1 MSPEVSVIVATRN
14 RQALLAET
22 LHALV
27 RQDFPHEGFELV
39 VADNGST
46 DATRSVVERT
56 ADLAERPGLRYLY
69 VAPPGKSNA
78 VNEALAI
85 AHGRIIAFTDDDV
98 RPERN
103 WIGALVDAI
112 SRPGVE
118 FVAGRVLPIW
128 ETAPPSWIS
137 PALYGVLAV
146 PDNGSRPIVIASTSS
161 RVMPIGANM
170 AVRRSVIERIGGLRP
185 DLGKLDGSLR
195 TGEDHEFFLRMLRAG
210 CRGLYEPGATV
221 YHWVPAERL
230 SRHYFRSWHY
240 QNGRDVA
247 RLQTSYPESGR
258 RLLRV
263 PGYLWR
269 QTANDARG
277 IVASSGAKRFAA
289 WVRLGWMAGY
299 LHESWFGQAAGPDL
313 SRAS

>member
-1 MSPEVSVIVATRN
+1 MSIQVSVILATRN

-22 LHALV
+22 LRALV
-27 RQDFPHEGFELV
+27 RQDFARQRFELV

-56 ADLAERPGLRYLY
+56 ADLAERPWLRYVY

-85 AHGRIIAFTDDDV
+85 ARGSIIAFTDDDV
-98 RPERN
+98 RPEPGWLN
-103 WIGALVDAI
+103 ALVDAM
-112 SRPGVE
+112 SRPEVE
-118 FVAGRVLPIW
+118 FVAGRILPIW
-128 ETAPPSWIS
+128 EKAPPSWIS

-146 PDNGSRPIVIASTSS
+146 PDNGNRAIVIDGTGS

-170 AVRRSVIERIGGLRP
+170 AVRRGVIERIGGFRL
-185 DLGKLDGSLR
+185 DLGKLEGSLR

-210 CRGLYEPGATV
+210 CRGLYEPKATV
-221 YHWVPAERL
+221 HHWVPADRL
-230 SRHYFRSWHY
+230 SRRYFRSWHY

-247 RLQTSYPESGR
+247 RLQTSYPESCR

-277 IVASSGAKRFAA
+277 IVAGSGAKRFAA
-289 WVRLGWMAGY
+289 WARLRWMAGY
-299 LHESWFGQAAGPDL
+299 LHESWFGQPAGSDL